1 VTGFHS
7 AVIMAS
13 AVIPQRT
20 ATAYE
25 GGDVAGR
32 EPSCYKPGWLGFAE
46 KEIRVTL
53 KAATGELTDLLW
65 DFAVTYFS

>member
-1 VTGFHS
+1 VTGFHR
-7 AVIMAS
+7 AVIVAS
-13 AVIPQRT
+13 AVIPQGT

-25 GGDVAGR
+25 EADGATNPAGF
-32 EPSCYKPGWLGFAE
+32 GE
-46 KEIRVTL
+46 KEIRVAL